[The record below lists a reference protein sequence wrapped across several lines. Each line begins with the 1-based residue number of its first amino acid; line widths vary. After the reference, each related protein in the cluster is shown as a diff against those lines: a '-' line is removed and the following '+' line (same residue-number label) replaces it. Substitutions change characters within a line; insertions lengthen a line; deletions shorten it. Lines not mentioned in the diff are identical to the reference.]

1 MNLWWVEGLGT
12 IGTIFII
19 IGLAQSN
26 TQRLRTFNLIG
37 SIIFIVYGA
46 LLEAHSVW
54 VLNTICAIL
63 NILHLIL
70 RRPRKR
76 NSTK

>member
-1 MNLWWVEGLGT
+1 MNSWWIEGLGT
-12 IGTIFII
+12 IGTVFII

-26 TQRLRTFNLIG
+26 TQRLRTFNLVG
-37 SIIFIVYGA
+37 SILFIVYGA

-54 VLNTICAIL
+54 VLNTICAIV
-63 NILHLIL
+63 NTMHLIL
-70 RRPRKR
+70 GRSRKR